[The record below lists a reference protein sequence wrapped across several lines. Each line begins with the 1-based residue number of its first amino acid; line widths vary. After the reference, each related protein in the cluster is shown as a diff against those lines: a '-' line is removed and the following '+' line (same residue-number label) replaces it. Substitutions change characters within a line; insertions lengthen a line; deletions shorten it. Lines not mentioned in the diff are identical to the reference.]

1 MFKIGDV
8 INYGFFVNI
17 KIVGEDEEHFILE
30 DKNGNTKKVYK
41 SIINKYAKIV

>member
-8 INYGFFVNI
+8 INYGFYANI
-17 KIVGEDEEHFILE
+17 KVVGEDEEHYILE

-41 SIINKYAKIV
+41 SLVDKYGKIV